1 MKTSPL
7 LLLLLLVALSAFGQ
21 NQEIQRELMLRQQ
34 QSDAFA
40 LQLRQSQELLKVPP
54 AQRLAAE
61 SRQLSERHRLE
72 NLSAQQLREVRPD
85 ADDGLRS
92 YERSKAQEERR
103 SLLSPIVES
112 PVKRDA
118 TPRPLIPAPKSNAN
132 LIEAPGP

>member
-7 LLLLLLVALSAFGQ
+7 LLLLVALPAFGQ

-54 AQRLAAE
+54 AQRPAAE

-72 NLSAQQLREVRPD
+72 NLSAQQLREVRPH

-92 YERSKAQEERR
+92 YERSRAQEERR
-103 SLLSPIVES
+103 TLLSPIVES
-112 PVKRDA
+112 PVKPRA
-118 TPRPLIPAPKSNAN
+118 TPRPLIPAPKSNAS
-132 LIEAPGP
+132 LIEAPGS